1 MDRSL
6 GHKIGAV
13 RPVLEWRGTRARYGG
28 SVDEERRDDEVREV
42 ARGRSTRTPFLVLG
56 SVAATVWA
64 VAALI
69 AGVALLLWWL
79 L

>member
-1 MDRSL
+1 MADDRS
-6 GHKIGAV
+6 
-13 RPVLEWRGTRARYGG
+13 E
-28 SVDEERRDDEVREV
+28 DEVREV
-42 ARGRSTRTPFLVLG
+42 ARGRSTRTPLLVLG

-69 AGVALLLWWL
+69 VGVALLLWWL

>member
-1 MDRSL
+1 MPDDR
-6 GHKIGAV
+6 
-13 RPVLEWRGTRARYGG
+13 RE
-28 SVDEERRDDEVREV
+28 DEVREV
-42 ARGRSTRTPFLVLG
+42 ARGKSTRTPFLVLG

-69 AGVALLLWWL
+69 VGVALLLWWL

>member
-1 MDRSL
+1 MP
-6 GHKIGAV
+6 G
-13 RPVLEWRGTRARYGG
+13 
-28 SVDEERRDDEVREV
+28 ERREDEMREV
-42 ARGRSTRTPFLVLG
+42 ARGKSTRTPFLVLG

-69 AGVALLLWWL
+69 VGVALVLWWL

>member
-1 MDRSL
+1 MAEKPR
-6 GHKIGAV
+6 
-13 RPVLEWRGTRARYGG
+13 E
-28 SVDEERRDDEVREV
+28 DEVREV
-42 ARGRSTRTPFLVLG
+42 ARGRSARTPFLVLG

-64 VAALI
+64 AAALI

>member
-6 GHKIGAV
+6 GHKIGGGD
-13 RPVLEWRGTRARYGG
+13 PTLERGIVGNMT
-28 SVDEERRDDEVREV
+28 EEPREDEVREV

>member
-1 MDRSL
+1 M
-6 GHKIGAV
+6 G
-13 RPVLEWRGTRARYGG
+13 
-28 SVDEERRDDEVREV
+28 DERHEDELREV

-56 SVAATVWA
+56 SVAATVWG

-69 AGVALLLWWL
+69 AGIALLLWWL

>member
-1 MDRSL
+1 M
-6 GHKIGAV
+6 IG
-13 RPVLEWRGTRARYGG
+13 RGSPPLEGRYGS
-28 SVDEERRDDEVREV
+28 SVAEEQREDEVREV

-56 SVAATVWA
+56 SVAATVWG

-69 AGVALLLWWL
+69 AVVALLLWWL

>member
-1 MDRSL
+1 MDSIPRGQDRRPPL
-6 GHKIGAV
+6 FLEPGKV
-13 RPVLEWRGTRARYGG
+13 RGMA
-28 SVDEERRDDEVREV
+28 EERREDEVREV
-42 ARGRSTRTPFLVLG
+42 ARGRSTRTPFVVLG

-69 AGVALLLWWL
+69 VGVTLLLWWL

>member
-1 MDRSL
+1 MAD
-6 GHKIGAV
+6 
-13 RPVLEWRGTRARYGG
+13 
-28 SVDEERRDDEVREV
+28 ERREDEVREV

-56 SVAATVWA
+56 SVAATVWG

-69 AGVALLLWWL
+69 VGVALLLWWL

>member
-1 MDRSL
+1 MPD
-6 GHKIGAV
+6 
-13 RPVLEWRGTRARYGG
+13 
-28 SVDEERRDDEVREV
+28 ERREDEVREV

-56 SVAATVWA
+56 SVAATVWG

-69 AGVALLLWWL
+69 VGVALLLWWL

>member
-6 GHKIGAV
+6 GHKIGGQRSALEPDKV
-13 RPVLEWRGTRARYGG
+13 RLVA
-28 SVDEERRDDEVREV
+28 EERREDEVREV

-69 AGVALLLWWL
+69 IVVALLLWWL

>member
-1 MDRSL
+1 VGDV
-6 GHKIGAV
+6 A
-13 RPVLEWRGTRARYGG
+13 
-28 SVDEERRDDEVREV
+28 EERGEDEVREV
-42 ARGRSTRTPFLVLG
+42 TRGRSTRTPFLVLG

>member
-1 MDRSL
+1 MAD
-6 GHKIGAV
+6 
-13 RPVLEWRGTRARYGG
+13 
-28 SVDEERRDDEVREV
+28 ERREDEVREV

-56 SVAATVWA
+56 SVAATVWGI
-64 VAALI
+64 AALL

>member
-1 MDRSL
+1 VPD
-6 GHKIGAV
+6 
-13 RPVLEWRGTRARYGG
+13 
-28 SVDEERRDDEVREV
+28 ERREDEVREV

-56 SVAATVWA
+56 SVAATVWG

-69 AGVALLLWWL
+69 VGVALLLWWL

>member
-1 MDRSL
+1 V
-6 GHKIGAV
+6 IG
-13 RPVLEWRGTRARYGG
+13 RARPSLEGRYR
-28 SVDEERRDDEVREV
+28 SAVAEERHEDEVREV
-42 ARGRSTRTPFLVLG
+42 ARGRSTRTPFLLLG

-69 AGVALLLWWL
+69 AAVALLLWWL

>member
-1 MDRSL
+1 MA
-6 GHKIGAV
+6 GAAE
-13 RPVLEWRGTRARYGG
+13 PAPKGRYGCPMP
-28 SVDEERRDDEVREV
+28 DDRREDEVREV
-42 ARGRSTRTPFLVLG
+42 ARGRSTRTPFVVLG

-69 AGVALLLWWL
+69 VGVALVLWWL

>member
-1 MDRSL
+1 MPD
-6 GHKIGAV
+6 
-13 RPVLEWRGTRARYGG
+13 
-28 SVDEERRDDEVREV
+28 ERREDEVREV

-56 SVAATVWA
+56 SVAATVWG

-69 AGVALLLWWL
+69 VGIALLLWWL

>member
-1 MDRSL
+1 MAD
-6 GHKIGAV
+6 
-13 RPVLEWRGTRARYGG
+13 
-28 SVDEERRDDEVREV
+28 ERREDEVREV

-64 VAALI
+64 VAALVV
-69 AGVALLLWWL
+69 GVALLLWWL